1 MITLAQIF
9 GPLSLWASLPSFL
22 LYYLFYSTF
31 EHNDPEGP
39 VKDTKVCLFNKFF
52 FFAHDTDSFDMVII
66 LNKTQLLLQQDKNWL
81 F

>member
-39 VKDTKVCLFNKFF
+39 VKDTKVCLIFHDVH
-52 FFAHDTDSFDMVII
+52 FFAHDIPIHSTW
-66 LNKTQLLLQQDKNWL
+66 LLYEVKP
-81 F
+81 